1 MRHPAWLFGGI
12 PGGEPHPFGELSWS
26 GLGEVRRWARI
37 TCCCVSLGLCKWR
50 LSWTRCPALHPVQS
64 FALWQTCS
72 GGASALGPVH
82 VHLYTLSRHPAPWLS
97 AKIFLFPVA
106 GNWLARWANKGAFVL
121 GHIAFENLAE
131 SIQTESGGDAKLC
144 RLGGLLVR
152 FPMNRY
158 AGNLVLFSVCIV
170 WNFPHKNCVSFLN
183 WL

>member
-26 GLGEVRRWARI
+26 GSGEVRRWART
-37 TCCCVSLGLCKWR
+37 TCCCVSLAYASEGCPEPGVRPSSPFRVLHFDRHAQVERHPGPC
-50 LSWTRCPALHPVQS
+50 TRSPLHFKP
-64 FALWQTCS
+64 T
-72 GGASALGPVH
+72 
-82 VHLYTLSRHPAPWLS
+82 PAPWLS